1 MTIAR
6 CLANA
11 CLLSIL
17 APPVQAQWLGQDYAV
32 YGAPM
37 SNFIVNSALN
47 NTSMLNAAKGAAQT
61 KARPQPLLASGPSA
75 VASNAEDL
83 AQRFAPHQRASMAKA
98 YVESMSFYRKIEAKM
113 GWPRDDI
120 GGALAA
126 FIVGN
131 YWAYTGVEVSDAQF
145 AAVAEQLRSQP
156 GLRTS
161 FQNSSQEATRAM
173 YEQSAMVGAFMVLA
187 LKSMEKAPER
197 EKQARLRAAA
207 GANLKQVLRTDP
219 ARLRIGEQGMSLW

>member
-6 CLANA
+6 YLAHA
-11 CLLSIL
+11 CLLNIL
-17 APPVQAQWLGQDYAV
+17 ALPAQAQWLGHDYAV

-37 SNFIVNSALN
+37 SNFIINSTLN
-47 NTSMLNAAKGAAQT
+47 NTSMLNAAKGAARTQ
-61 KARPQPLLASGPSA
+61 ARPRPLLASGTPA
-75 VASNAEDL
+75 VASNAEEL
-83 AQRFAPHQRASMAKA
+83 AQRFEPHQRAPMAKA
-98 YVESMSFYRKIEAKM
+98 YVDSMSFYQKIEAKM
-113 GWPRDDI
+113 GWPRNDI

-131 YWAYTGVEVSDAQF
+131 YWAYTGREVSDAQF

-156 GLRTS
+156 ALHAS
-161 FQNSSQEATRAM
+161 FQKSSAQAMRAM

-187 LKSMEKAPER
+187 LKSMEQAPEP

-207 GANLKQVLRTDP
+207 HANLKQVLGVDP
-219 ARLRIGEQGMSLW
+219 ARLRINGQGMSLR

>member
-6 CLANA
+6 HLLPIFLTSLLALPA
-11 CLLSIL
+11 
-17 APPVQAQWLGQDYAV
+17 QAQWLGQDYAT

-37 SNFIVNSALN
+37 SNFIINSTLN
-47 NTSMLNAAKGAAQT
+47 NTSMINAAKGAART
-61 KARPQPLLASGPSA
+61 EARRQPLLAGGAPS
-75 VASNAEDL
+75 VASNAEAL
-83 AQRFAPHQRASMAKA
+83 AQRFEPHQRAPMAKA
-98 YVESMSFYRKIEAKM
+98 YVESMDFYQKIEAKM
-113 GWPRDDI
+113 GWPRNDI

-131 YWAYTGVEVSDAQF
+131 YWAYTGVEVTDAQF

-156 GLRTS
+156 GLHVS
-161 FQNSSQEATRAM
+161 FQNSGARALRTM

-187 LKSMEKAPER
+187 LKAMEQAPEP

-207 GANLKQVLRTDP
+207 GANLKQVLGVDP
-219 ARLRIGEQGMSLW
+219 ARLRIDGHGISLR

>member
-6 CLANA
+6 SFAPIL
-11 CLLSIL
+11 LLSLL
-17 APPVQAQWLGQDYAV
+17 ALPAQAQWLGEHYAI

-37 SNFIVNSALN
+37 SNFIAHSALN
-47 NTSMLNAAKGAAQT
+47 NTAMINAAKGAAGT
-61 KARPQPLLASGPSA
+61 RPLLANGTPS
-75 VASNAEDL
+75 VASNAEEL
-83 AQRFAPHQRASMAKA
+83 AQRFAPHQRAPMAKA
-98 YVESMSFYRKIEAKM
+98 YVESMSFYQKIEAKM
-113 GWPRDDI
+113 GWPRNDI

-145 AAVAEQLRSQP
+145 AAVAEQLRKQP
-156 GLRTS
+156 GLHAN
-161 FQNSSQEATRAM
+161 FKNSSAQALRAM

-187 LKSMEKAPER
+187 LKSMEQAPEP

-207 GANLKQVLRTDP
+207 GANLTQVFGVDP
-219 ARLRIGEQGMSLW
+219 ARLGINEQGMGLR